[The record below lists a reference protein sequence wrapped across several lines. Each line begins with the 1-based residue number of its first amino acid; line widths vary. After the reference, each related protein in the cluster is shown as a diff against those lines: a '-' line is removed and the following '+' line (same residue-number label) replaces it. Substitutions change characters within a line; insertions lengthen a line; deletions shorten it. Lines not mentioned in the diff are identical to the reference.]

1 MKTKLYALLLEDV
14 KKDAELLQEIL
25 TDEGYDLEIDVVQT
39 EQNFVACLK
48 KNNYDIIFAD
58 YTLPTFNG
66 QFALEL
72 AKIIAPNVPFI
83 SISGTIGED
92 RAVELLKQGATDYIL
107 KDRMERLG
115 FATKRALDAA
125 SHLNKFRQ
133 QEIEI
138 QTNRRLL
145 QTVINNALDSIYIKD
160 NTGKYLLVNE
170 AAERTMGIKASEIIG
185 KSDVSLVNAEIAAGI
200 MESDRMVLENG
211 KPYSSEYSN
220 IGADGVM
227 RTFHTIKCPMFD
239 ESGKPAGLF
248 GITREITER
257 KNLENSLTQAKEKA
271 EESDK
276 LKTAFLHSI
285 SHEIRTPMNA
295 IIGFSDFLRS
305 PDLEPEKRTEFIDI
319 ISRSCFQL
327 LDIIEKIMIT
337 ASISSGQVNIV
348 PEEIDLSSLFSILHS
363 EFKSK
368 AKAKEILL
376 TYDQK
381 DCTIVSDSKK
391 LKAILSYLIDN
402 AIKFTNSGDVN
413 FGFTV
418 RDSSVPAMVEFYV
431 KDSGVGIPQS
441 KIEHIFERFRQADL
455 SILYDFGGMGL
466 GLSISKGYV
475 ELLGGEIWVKS
486 QQGAGSTFYFTI
498 PYKQ

>member
-1 MKTKLYALLLEDV
+1 MRPQKE
-14 KKDAELLQEIL
+14 
-25 TDEGYDLEIDVVQT
+25 
-39 EQNFVACLK
+39 
-48 KNNYDIIFAD
+48 
-58 YTLPTFNG
+58 
-66 QFALEL
+66 
-72 AKIIAPNVPFI
+72 
-83 SISGTIGED
+83 
-92 RAVELLKQGATDYIL
+92 
-107 KDRMERLG
+107 
-115 FATKRALDAA
+115 
-125 SHLNKFRQ
+125 
-133 QEIEI
+133 
-138 QTNRRLL
+138 
-145 QTVINNALDSIYIKD
+145 
-160 NTGKYLLVNE
+160 
-170 AAERTMGIKASEIIG
+170 TMGIKASEIIG